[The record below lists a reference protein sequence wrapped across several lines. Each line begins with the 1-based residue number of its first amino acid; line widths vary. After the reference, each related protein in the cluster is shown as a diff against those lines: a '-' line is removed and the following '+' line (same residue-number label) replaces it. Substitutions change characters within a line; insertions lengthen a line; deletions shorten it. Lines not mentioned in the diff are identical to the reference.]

1 MVKNKTQNTWKKAK
15 KIIPG
20 GNMLLSKRPEMIL
33 PEKWPTYFSKAKD
46 IYINDLNN
54 NKYLDMMC
62 IVGHNILGYANNN
75 IDQKV
80 SKEIK
85 LGKYINKEWLR
96 LKNKYELN
104 FQIKGIESM
113 TSFVFKKNHL
123 KYKTFITQEMLKN
136 NILATNMIFLTV
148 KHNKKNINRYLLV
161 LEKIFKKISFIE
173 KNGLNIDKLLKSPIS
188 HNTFKRLN

>member
-1 MVKNKTQNTWKKAK
+1 
-15 KIIPG
+15 
-20 GNMLLSKRPEMIL
+20 
-33 PEKWPTYFSKAKD
+33 
-46 IYINDLNN
+46 
-54 NKYLDMMC
+54 
-62 IVGHNILGYANNN
+62 
-75 IDQKV
+75 
-80 SKEIK
+80 
-85 LGKYINKEWLR
+85 
-96 LKNKYELN
+96 
-104 FQIKGIESM
+104 M